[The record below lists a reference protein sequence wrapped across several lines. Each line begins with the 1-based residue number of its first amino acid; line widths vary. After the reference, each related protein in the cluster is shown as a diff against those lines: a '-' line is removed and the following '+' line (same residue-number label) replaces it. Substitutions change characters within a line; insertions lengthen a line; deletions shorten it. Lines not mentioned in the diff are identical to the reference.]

1 MIIPVRC
8 HTCGQVVAS
17 KYEDFK
23 EFKNQLSREQT
34 ILTGTPD
41 NDIIEKSKASI
52 EFFKSIGI
60 KRYCCKRMI
69 LTHIDIIDKL

>member
-1 MIIPVRC
+1 MIIPIRC

-17 KYEDFK
+17 KYESFK

-41 NDIIEKSKASI
+41 NDIIEKSKESMN
-52 EFFKSIGI
+52 FFKSIGVD
-60 KRYCCKRMI
+60 RYCCKRMI